1 MEIVIEN
8 PGGTSPTNPGMVV
21 HPHLHRPCRSI
32 YGTDL
37 ASPGV
42 NYYATLPPR
51 LRSHHLV
58 PGSDLDGASTTT
70 SVRRVDRSGLLEI
83 PELEPPRARPR
94 HLNGA
99 ESLGH
104 SGTLSRRID
113 RSGLLEVVPEVPDQ
127 CQGNCSADEISSMS
141 EGSRSRPIIDRHLT
155 GAEINKQSSN
165 LSPRLTRSPVE
176 PGKRRS
182 FESISSIEE
191 VNSVPGGSSPT
202 VSSNSCGWYQ
212 SPKPG
217 SRPRTSPM
225 VGTCSEIRTPSTK
238 FMPIEV
244 PSRDAQSSDV
254 DSNVVKEGYDKQ
266 RRTSV
271 NSPLN
276 LSRPCSRNSI
286 DNPGEAQDSK
296 EKKPDCLGRIS
307 PRLRSDRPSPM
318 TLSSIPD
325 VIEAH
330 GSASTGRNL
339 QRNSTP
345 EGERAEAE
353 GCEHT
358 AIESLEE
365 TRVAFKTPNKIL
377 HNDNIQAVHVFIL
390 SEQL

>member
-8 PGGTSPTNPGMVV
+8 PGGTSPTNPEMVV

-51 LRSHHLV
+51 LRNHQLA
-58 PGSDLDGASTTT
+58 PGSDLDGASTT

-83 PELEPPRARPR
+83 PELEPARSRPR
-94 HLNGA
+94 NLTGA
-99 ESLGH
+99 ENLGH
-104 SGTLSRRID
+104 TGTLSRRVD
-113 RSGLLEVVPEVPDQ
+113 RSGLLEAVPEVPDQ
-127 CQGNCSADEISSMS
+127 CQGNCASDEISPAL
-141 EGSRSRPIIDRHLT
+141 EGGRTRPNVDRHLT
-155 GAEINKQSSN
+155 GAEINKQTST
-165 LSPRLTRSPVE
+165 LSPRSSVSPVE

-182 FESISSIEE
+182 FESVASLEE
-191 VNSVPGGSSPT
+191 GNPVPGGGSPT
-202 VSSNSCGWYQ
+202 VSTNLHYRYQ
-212 SPKPG
+212 NSPKSG
-217 SRPRTSPM
+217 SGLRT
-225 VGTCSEIRTPSTK
+225 STK
-238 FMPIEV
+238 FVPIE
-244 PSRDAQSSDV
+244 SQSSDSCQPI
-254 DSNVVKEGYDKQ
+254 DSNLVKEGYDKP
-266 RRTSV
+266 RSSI
-271 NSPLN
+271 NSPLT
-276 LSRPCSRNSI
+276 LSRPCSRTSTENR
-286 DNPGEAQDSK
+286 GEAQESK

-307 PRLRSDRPSPM
+307 PRLRSDRLSPM

-330 GSASTGRNL
+330 GSASSGRNS
-339 QRNSTP
+339 QARNNAP

-365 TRVAFKTPNKIL
+365 TRVSFKANNKVL

>member
-8 PGGTSPTNPGMVV
+8 PGGTSPTNPGVVV

-37 ASPGV
+37 STPGV

-51 LRSHHLV
+51 LRNHHLV
-58 PGSDLDGASTTT
+58 PGSDLDGASTT

-83 PELEPPRARPR
+83 PELEPPRSRPR
-94 HLNGA
+94 HLTGA
-99 ESLGH
+99 ENLGH
-104 SGTLSRRID
+104 TGTLSRRVD
-113 RSGLLEVVPEVPDQ
+113 RSGLLEAVPEVPDQ
-127 CQGNCSADEISSMS
+127 CQGNCASDEVSSAAESGRI
-141 EGSRSRPIIDRHLT
+141 RSIVDRHLT
-155 GAEINKQSSN
+155 GAEINKQTST
-165 LSPRLTRSPVE
+165 LSPRSSASPVE

-182 FESISSIEE
+182 FESTSSSEE
-191 VNSVPGGSSPT
+191 GNPVPGGGSPT
-202 VSSNSCGWYQ
+202 VSSNLHCRYQ
-212 SPKPG
+212 KSPKPG
-217 SRPRTSPM
+217 TGLRT
-225 VGTCSEIRTPSTK
+225 STK
-238 FMPIEV
+238 FAPID
-244 PSRDAQSSDV
+244 SQSSGSCHAV
-254 DSNVVKEGYDKQ
+254 DSNLGEEGCDKP
-266 RRTSV
+266 RSSI
-271 NSPLN
+271 NSPLI
-276 LSRPCSRNSI
+276 LPRPCSRTSTE
-286 DNPGEAQDSK
+286 NPGEAQDSK

-307 PRLRSDRPSPM
+307 PKLRSDRLSPM

-330 GSASTGRNL
+330 GSASSGRNS
-339 QRNSTP
+339 QARNNAP

-365 TRVAFKTPNKIL
+365 TRVSFKANNKIL